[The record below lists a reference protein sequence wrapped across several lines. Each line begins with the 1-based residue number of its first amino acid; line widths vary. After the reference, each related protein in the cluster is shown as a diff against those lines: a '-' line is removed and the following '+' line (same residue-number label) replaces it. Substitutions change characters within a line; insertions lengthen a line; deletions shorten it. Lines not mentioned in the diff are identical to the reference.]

1 LIALGEHAAQSTGLP
16 VFVIGASPGAAIA
29 DRALSSYP
37 DTGSTPLTQN
47 RPRKDPKCILLP
59 PS

>member
-1 LIALGEHAAQSTGLP
+1 MT
-16 VFVIGASPGAAIA
+16 A
-29 DRALSSYP
+29 DVTSYP
-37 DTGSTPLTQN
+37 DTDSTPLTQN